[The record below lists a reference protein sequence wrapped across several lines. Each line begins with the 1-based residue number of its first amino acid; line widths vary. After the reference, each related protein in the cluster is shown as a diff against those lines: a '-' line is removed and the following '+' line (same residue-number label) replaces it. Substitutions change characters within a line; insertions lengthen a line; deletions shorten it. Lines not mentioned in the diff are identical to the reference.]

1 MTSNKSKPY
10 LAYLNKL
17 VDQYNTYHH
26 SIGKKGINADYSAWT
41 EKIEMN
47 LKAPKLM
54 IEPELRNIRIFLVM
68 VTFKTCQLKFIVE
81 N

>member
-1 MTSNKSKPY
+1 MTTNKSKPY
-10 LAYLNKL
+10 PAYLNKL
-17 VDQYNTYHH
+17 VNQYKTYHH

-54 IEPELRNIRIFLVM
+54 IEPEL
-68 VTFKTCQLKFIVE
+68 
-81 N
+81 